1 MALWKKMRKR
11 LQTQRKT
18 VIVVQKIMLQFQVDS
33 SLQMGTDEVD
43 KAVKTLNLSR
53 LICFVKMRQ

>member
-18 VIVVQKIMLQFQVDS
+18 VIVVQKIMLQFQVDYS
-33 SLQMGTDEVD
+33 YKWELMKLEVD
-43 KAVKTLNLSR
+43 KPVKTLNL
-53 LICFVKMRQ
+53 